1 MDEAAPQI
9 NYATG
14 EVLDVIMPSGSYR
27 TYVMAYRV
35 VDSFTGVVRAE
46 ANGLSL
52 HAWLQTATAEE
63 MAYVGAGV
71 VERIALFAAGVR

>member
-9 NYATG
+9 NSATG

-27 TYVMAYRV
+27 TYIMQYRV
-35 VDSFTGVVRAE
+35 VDSFSGVVRAE
-46 ANGLSL
+46 ADGLTL
-52 HAWLQTATAEE
+52 HAWLQQATEEE

-71 VERIALFAAGVR
+71 VERIALYAAGVR